1 MYQRLIQLTI
11 AQLHRSNGNYNG
23 AVALLQGGG
32 MGYLHQVA
40 SPCQWL
46 DLTGLIRQA
55 ELLLAELQQLGP
67 ERMGELDQ
75 GALLKILTTS

>member
-1 MYQRLIQLTI
+1 MYQGLIQLTI
-11 AQLHRSNGNYNG
+11 AQLHRSNGNFNG
-23 AVALLQGGG
+23 AVALLQGG
-32 MGYLHQVA
+32 MGYLHQVP
-40 SPCQWL
+40 SPWQWL

>member
-1 MYQRLIQLTI
+1 ME
-11 AQLHRSNGNYNG
+11 
-23 AVALLQGGG
+23 
-32 MGYLHQVA
+32 YLRQVP

-46 DLTGLIRQA
+46 DLTGLIRQ
-55 ELLLAELQQLGP
+55 AELQQLGP